1 MKTKIKI
8 LAVGFI
14 LISIFGGYIPAASAQ
29 DTTTKPECV
38 SEMKKFMEPKSAELR
53 TYFKQHFSSKKTNSS
68 LLDLALLRFDKYK
81 KDLIEKLIDLSPRE
95 GLTLISET
103 SSNINCSKIVDDE
116 IELMDKLLRSYFE
129 QTAQVKKTSAL
140 MNKLKAIN
148 KKMDGLMKAVLDM
161 YGKWLTLKGR
171 VPCLI
176 KQCL

>member
-8 LAVGFI
+8 LVVGFI
-14 LISIFGGYIPAASAQ
+14 LISIFGGYIPAASAAE
-29 DTTTKPECV
+29 TTSKPECV
-38 SEMKKFMEPKSAELR
+38 SEMKKFMEPKSTELR
-53 TYFKQHFSSKKTNSS
+53 TYFKEHFQSKKTNSS

-81 KDLIEKLIDLSPRE
+81 KDLIEKLIELSPRE
-95 GLTLISET
+95 GLTLYGET
-103 SSNINCSKIVDDE
+103 GQNLNCTKLMNDE
-116 IELMDKLLRSYFE
+116 IELMEKLLRTYFE

-148 KKMDGLMKAVLDM
+148 KKMDGLLKAVLDM

-171 VPCLI
+171 VPCLL